1 MTNWLQSFHQ
11 QLPSANQFWRNSRHR
26 QHWQD
31 IFLISCIVVVYTYE
45 TIRQE
50 VDSGE
55 PRHRSTVAKDWNNQQ
70 TRNITTRKWMIKP
83 LHLRLWPKWSCLN
96 AWRVVFSMECLEF
109 LSSMVAKIMERSAL
123 KSSVTHA
130 ASCLFLSE
138 WRNWH
143 KSWGITAI
151 TADSW
156 QKASGDMQIT
166 TVTALHRLTSRVT
179 VFVTCCMELCLPVLE
194 SPSLTVFK
202 FLLKTFLFD
211 IAFFY

>member
-31 IFLISCIVVVYTYE
+31 IFLISCIVVVYIYE

-130 ASCLFLSE
+130 ASCLVLSE

-151 TADSW
+151 TVDRRH
-156 QKASGDMQIT
+156 
-166 TVTALHRLTSRVT
+166 L
-179 VFVTCCMELCLPVLE
+179 VTCRLLLLQPYIDWLHVSQFLLPVVWNSVYLWQFLKARLWQF
-194 SPSLTVFK
+194 SNFSSKLFCLT
-202 FLLKTFLFD
+202 
-211 IAFFY
+211 